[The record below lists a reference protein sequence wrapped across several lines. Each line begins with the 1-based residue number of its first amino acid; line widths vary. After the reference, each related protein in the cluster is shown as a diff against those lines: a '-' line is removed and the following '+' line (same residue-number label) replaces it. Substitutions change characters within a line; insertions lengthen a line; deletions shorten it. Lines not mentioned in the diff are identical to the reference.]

1 MTHYANIAT
10 ELGMLPTNVEISVV
24 SVIVSIL
31 ASAIREEAL
40 AWLRAL
46 WECMRTKDKAALEVM
61 HRLDCVAINY
71 QCM

>member
-24 SVIVSIL
+24 SVL